1 MIVDRDKETIKE
13 RINEYLDA
21 MSMKLQTLSDK
32 TGISYRALL
41 SYKFGHVTPSMTN
54 IRLLVQA
61 TGLSA
66 DYWIGTDRR

>member
-1 MIVDRDKETIKE
+1 MLVDRDKETIRE
-13 RINEYLDA
+13 RLNEYLDV

-41 SYKFGHVTPSMTN
+41 SYKFGRVTPSMTN